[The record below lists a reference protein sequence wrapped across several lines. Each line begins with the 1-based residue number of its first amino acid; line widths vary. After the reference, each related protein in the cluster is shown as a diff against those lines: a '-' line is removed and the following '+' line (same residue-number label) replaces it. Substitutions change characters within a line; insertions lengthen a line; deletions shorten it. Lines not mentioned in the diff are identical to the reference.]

1 MFQKKIT
8 HILGFVLISFSLISM
23 AVDDWYLAKN
33 KDGIKVYTRKIEGWG
48 LKEYK
53 AIMEVDATID
63 QIETVLR
70 DGKNRG
76 KWLHNS
82 YNAQDLKS
90 PSSEIVYTYSMMD
103 APWPVSDRD
112 NITQWT
118 YQKKDNGDVR
128 IDMVAVPIL
137 IPEKSG
143 IVRIKRMQGYWELA
157 QTASGK
163 TKIIQQVVSEAGGSI
178 PDWLANSS
186 IIDTPFQTFVKLKSY
201 LAEKY

>member
-1 MFQKKIT
+1 
-8 HILGFVLISFSLISM
+8 M
-23 AVDDWYLAKN
+23 AIDDWHLAKN

-53 AIMEVDATID
+53 VIMEVNASVD
-63 QIETVLR
+63 QIESVLR
-70 DGKNRG
+70 DSKNRE

-82 YNAQDLKS
+82 YDAKDLKS
-90 PSSEIVYTYSMMD
+90 PSPEVVYTYAVMD

-118 YQKKDNGDVR
+118 YEKEENGNVR

-143 IVRIKRMQGYWELA
+143 IVRIKRMKGYWQLEKISS
-157 QTASGK
+157 TK
-163 TKIIQQVVSEAGGSI
+163 TKVIQQVVSEAGGSI

-186 IIDTPFQTFVKLKSY
+186 IVDTPYQTFVKLKGY